1 MKSYAD
7 YVPFKTDDFL
17 SDPDFKVWIKDPTPE
32 SHAYW
37 RGLFRTHPH
46 LREPFEEARILALG
60 LESSWVE
67 FSETYKNQLFDK
79 MLPQL
84 LPEEEKP
91 VKLLSPTWSRWAVA
105 ASIIILLT
113 AGLFGYNYYFQSK
126 IFHTEFAEIQ
136 SVTLYDGSIVSLNAN
151 SHLEVPSRYEW
162 SNSRIVHLEGEAYF
176 VVSKLIENSTKKY
189 RKFTVKTSNASV
201 EVYGTQFNVYARNNQ
216 TKVLLDEGK
225 VELVETQTKKQI
237 TMKPGQMVEVSINK
251 VSTKLIE
258 TPLEQAKQLTSWK
271 NNLLIFNEVNM
282 EELKNRF
289 QEVYG
294 IELIL
299 KGEAF
304 DNQAFKG
311 ELPVNNLDEA
321 LLILSTTFGQK
332 PLRDGDKIYFV
343 PKD

>member
-1 MKSYAD
+1 
-7 YVPFKTDDFL
+7 
-17 SDPDFKVWIKDPTPE
+17 
-32 SHAYW
+32 
-37 RGLFRTHPH
+37 
-46 LREPFEEARILALG
+46 
-60 LESSWVE
+60 
-67 FSETYKNQLFDK
+67 
-79 MLPQL
+79 
-84 LPEEEKP
+84 
-91 VKLLSPTWSRWAVA
+91 
-105 ASIIILLT
+105 
-113 AGLFGYNYYFQSK
+113 
-126 IFHTEFAEIQ
+126 
-136 SVTLYDGSIVSLNAN
+136 
-151 SHLEVPSRYEW
+151 
-162 SNSRIVHLEGEAYF
+162 
-176 VVSKLIENSTKKY
+176 
-189 RKFTVKTSNASV
+189 
-201 EVYGTQFNVYARNNQ
+201 
-216 TKVLLDEGK
+216 
-225 VELVETQTKKQI
+225 
-237 TMKPGQMVEVSINK
+237 MVEVNVNK

-258 TPLEQAKQLTSWK
+258 TLIEQAKQLTSWK